1 MEPVKEIETKEEPI
15 NPLDELNHGIDELRG
30 KLKLLFDESAVL
42 TRKLKEVVL
51 EQKQKEREFV
61 QTRRAIERIR
71 AASGF

>member
-1 MEPVKEIETKEEPI
+1 MDPIKEIETKEEPV

-42 TRKLKEVVL
+42 NRKLKEVVF

-61 QTRRAIERIR
+61 QARRAIERIR

>member
-1 MEPVKEIETKEEPI
+1 MESIKQIETKEEPV
-15 NPLDELNHGIDELRG
+15 NPLEELNHGIDELRN

-61 QTRRAIERIR
+61 QARRAIERIKM
-71 AASGF
+71 AI

>member
-1 MEPVKEIETKEEPI
+1 MDPVKEIEMKEEPV

-30 KLKLLFDESAVL
+30 KLKLLFDESALL

-61 QTRRAIERIR
+61 QARRAIERIKM
-71 AASGF
+71 AI

>member
-1 MEPVKEIETKEEPI
+1 MDPVKEIETKEEPV

-42 TRKLKEVVL
+42 TRKLREVAL

-61 QTRRAIERIR
+61 QARRAIERIKM
-71 AASGF
+71 AI

>member
-1 MEPVKEIETKEEPI
+1 MESIKQIETEEEPV
-15 NPLDELNHGIDELRG
+15 NPLDELNRGIDELRG

-61 QTRRAIERIR
+61 QARRAIERIKM
-71 AASGF
+71 AI